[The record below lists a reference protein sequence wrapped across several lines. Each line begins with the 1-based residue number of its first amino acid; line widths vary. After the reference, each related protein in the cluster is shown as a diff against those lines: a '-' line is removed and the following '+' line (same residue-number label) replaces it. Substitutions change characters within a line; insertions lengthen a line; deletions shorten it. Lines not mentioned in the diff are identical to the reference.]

1 MTKTALD
8 KTTKI
13 EPELIA
19 FRRLLHSEPE
29 LSEQEFKTQ
38 EKIMAKLEDYG
49 IPYQKESGKRNDLCA
64 SRRSLQT

>member
-1 MTKTALD
+1 MTETALD

-38 EKIMAKLEDYG
+38 EKIIAKLEEYG
-49 IPYQKESGKRNDLCA
+49 IPYQK
-64 SRRSLQT
+64 